1 MSHVLHATCA
11 AYTALFLPPFPRC
24 NFLRRADAI
33 GDEVVSEII
42 AATGRGP
49 SNHDYGVGGH
59 EAFTSI
65 VFAPKVA
72 VLFLFCLMLFFMRCR
87 VKLCHILVASA
98 VVARNV
104 VLWLCAVA
112 RLGMKFV

>member
-1 MSHVLHATCA
+1 MSHILYAMCV
-11 AYTALFLPPFPRC
+11 AYTALFLPRFPRC

-72 VLFLFCLMLFFMRCR
+72 ILFLFCLLLLFFIRCK
-87 VKLCHILVASA
+87 VKCCHIIVASV
-98 VVARNV
+98 VVAR
-104 VLWLCAVA
+104 
-112 RLGMKFV
+112 M